1 MSKAQVSP
9 FKAELLSM
17 KLTSIEQLL
26 EAMWRD
32 YLHLNP
38 EAESIYSLLT
48 AEGEQVL
55 NDHIALR
62 TFNLPQIGLKTMAK
76 TFESFGYV
84 PKGEYHFEAKKLY
97 AQHFENTLNPQLPK
111 IFISELLVEQMS
123 PFVQESVHQ
132 MLQTITPEISQSAF
146 LSMIGRPW
154 KMSFETFQA
163 LAKESE
169 YASWVAAHGFR
180 PNHFTVS
187 VNSLKKYS
195 SLETL
200 NQFLESHSKILNS
213 SGGKVKGTPAE
224 LLEQSSTMAAEVHV
238 EFSEGSFKVPGCYY
252 EFARRYSMP
261 NGDLYQG
268 FIAKSADKIFESTN
282 KLS

>member
-1 MSKAQVSP
+1 MSKAQVAP
-9 FKAELLSM
+9 FKSDLVKA
-17 KLTSIEQLL
+17 KLQSIEQLL
-26 EAMWRD
+26 EAMWVD

-48 AEGEQVL
+48 QQGEKVL

-62 TFNLPQIGLKTMAK
+62 TFNRPEVGLQTMARV
-76 TFESFGYV
+76 FEKFGYV
-84 PKGEYHFEAKKLY
+84 AKGEYHFQQKKLY
-97 AQHFENTLNPQLPK
+97 AQHFENVKNPSLPK

-123 PFVQESVHQ
+123 PLVQKAVDQ
-132 MLQTITPEISQSAF
+132 MLQFVTTEIIQSDY

-154 KMSFETFQA
+154 KMSHETFLA

-195 SLETL
+195 SLESL
-200 NQFLESHSKILNS
+200 NQFLEGHSKVLNS
-213 SGGKVKGTPAE
+213 SGGKIKGTPAE
-224 LLEQSSTMAAEVHV
+224 LLEQSSTMAANVHV
-238 EFSEGSFKVPGCYY
+238 MFEEGSFEVPGCYY
-252 EFARRYSMP
+252 EFARRYAMP
-261 NGDLYQG
+261 SGQLYQG